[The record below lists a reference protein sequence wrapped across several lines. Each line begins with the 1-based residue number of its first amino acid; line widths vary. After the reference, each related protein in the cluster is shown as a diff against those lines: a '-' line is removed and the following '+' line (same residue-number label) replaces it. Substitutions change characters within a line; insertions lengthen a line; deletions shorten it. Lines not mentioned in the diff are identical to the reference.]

1 MVDKI
6 NPDEMTSSQY
16 GEALLQRKF
25 KRQEDMY
32 KRQKKD
38 RRKDMAWALL
48 GGIDTIMTNRAREE
62 MLERDRQL
70 DHLIIKEK
78 AEYNRLQKEYDSQEA
93 WRKASSPE
101 AHAAKLAKE
110 ELGEFLDGRNVKDDD
125 PLKIEYDKHLKELTN
140 FHLDRYR
147 RNKITLPFDTAE
159 EYVSAL
165 TAMKGKKVPG
175 GLLNWVAE
183 KVGFRD
189 AQEEWDI
196 KKETSGYAG
205 ELRDRPGVV
214 GASSKNTTMNPDLL
228 NAMIRSDR
236 YRPETGTIEKLE
248 SFTINNK
255 SNTAKVIYEKEGN
268 NQVIK
273 GYEFVGKGFI
283 DEDSLY
289 IPDRG
294 EIESRLAAWR
304 SKNVE
309 EIEGKTQKEVMAMI
323 REDNKSLYSQ
333 IIGHNLYNPVVGTSD
348 EVSALKTFVAGAVSD
363 LITSPESFTGFS
375 AEDERV
381 RALKHFTEQR
391 PEQLNAFVLA
401 VAQSTQYY
409 QKNGFK
415 DSDGN
420 IIVDTR
426 DRAVAM
432 RVALGEQLEGLE
444 LPGKAGWLGSDIGKF
459 TVQPV
464 GSAQPRSV
472 VKGGKPSNAEEAQR
486 LFDRA
491 DSQQR
496 FKELSIPER
505 QARVKEIEKEFNMT
519 LDVDPELLEPN
530 ALDEEEEK
538 ETLSIEDVSEKYK
551 ISEELVNTLI
561 SKKPKRGPVEVQRPF
576 REDPIDL
583 ITDQMLADS
592 GYIDSIY
599 EGALLKSLAKR
610 KFIKDFYNDL
620 GN

>member
-6 NPDEMTSSQY
+6 NPDTMTSSQY
-16 GEALLQRKF
+16 GEALLQRKA
-25 KRQEDMY
+25 KRQEEQY
-32 KRQKKD
+32 KRE
-38 RRKDMAWALL
+38 RKDAKIGYAMQVL
-48 GGIDTIMTNRAREE
+48 GGIDTIMTNRARET
-62 MLERDRQL
+62 MLDRDRQL
-70 DHLIIKEK
+70 DHVITREK
-78 AEYNRLQKEYDSQEA
+78 AEFNKLQKEYDSQEA

-101 AHAAKLAKE
+101 AYAAKLARE

-125 PLKIEYDKHLKELTN
+125 PLKLEYDENLKKLTE
-140 FHLDRYR
+140 FHLNRYKTNR
-147 RNKITLPFDTAE
+147 VSLPYETAE

-175 GLLNWVAE
+175 GLLNWVSE

-196 KKETSGYAG
+196 KKETGNYG
-205 ELRDRPGVV
+205 GQLRDQSGVV

-236 YRPETGTIEKLE
+236 YSPETGTIEKLE
-248 SFTINNK
+248 SFTINGK

-273 GYEFVGKGFI
+273 GYEFVGQGFI
-283 DEDSLY
+283 DVDSLY
-289 IPDRG
+289 MPDRG
-294 EIESRLAAWR
+294 ETESRLAAWR
-304 SKNVE
+304 SKNGD
-309 EIEGKTQKEVMAMI
+309 EIEGKTQREVMAMV

-333 IIGHNLYNPVVGTSD
+333 IIGHNLYNPVVGTAD
-348 EVSALKTFVAGAVSD
+348 EVSELKTLVSGAVSD
-363 LITSPESFTGFS
+363 LITSPKSFPGFS
-375 AEDERV
+375 ETDERV
-381 RALKHFTEQR
+381 RALQHFTEQR

-415 DSDGN
+415 DSEGN
-420 IIVDTR
+420 IIADTR

-432 RVALGEQLEGLE
+432 RVALGEQLAGLE
-444 LPGKAGWLGSDIGKF
+444 LPGKSGWLGSDVGKF

-464 GSAQPRSV
+464 GSAQPSSV

-486 LFDRA
+486 LFDSA

-496 FKELSIPER
+496 FKKLSIPER
-505 QARVKEIEKEFNMT
+505 QAKVNAIEKEFDMA

-530 ALDEEEEK
+530 SLDEEEK
-538 ETLSIEDVSEKYK
+538 ESLSIEDVSEKYK
-551 ISEELVNTLI
+551 INKNLVNTLI
-561 SKKPKRGPVEVQRPF
+561 SKKPKRGPVEVQKPF

-583 ITDQMLADS
+583 ITDQMLVDS
-592 GYIDSIY
+592 GYLSSINL
-599 EGALLKSLAKR
+599 GALPKALAKR